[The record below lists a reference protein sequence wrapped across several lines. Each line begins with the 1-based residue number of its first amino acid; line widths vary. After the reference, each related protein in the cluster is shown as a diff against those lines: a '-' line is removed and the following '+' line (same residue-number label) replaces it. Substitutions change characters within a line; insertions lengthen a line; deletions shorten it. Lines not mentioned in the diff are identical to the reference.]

1 MEIKVMANAI
11 RQLGVLHHNPYLL
24 APLYQ
29 EFYSHLEQQPKNFLL
44 SYLLLPM
51 LFHQETSDKLQ
62 RLSKSSLNTK
72 FNDPLILKGL
82 EKRVQDFKELTNTCM
97 LILKE
102 QNVVQITP
110 ELAVNFEANILTSG
124 HCKKQ
129 QLTAAKNLAKLMN
142 PFLVKDCY
150 RILGIKNL

>member
-1 MEIKVMANAI
+1 MANAI
-11 RQLGVLHHNPYLL
+11 RQLGVLHHSPYLL

-29 EFYSHLEQQPKNFLL
+29 EFYAQLEKQPKNILL

-51 LFHQETSDKLQ
+51 LFHHETASKLQ
-62 RLSKSSLNTK
+62 RLSQSSLNTK

-102 QNVVQITP
+102 QNVVQIHSD
-110 ELAVNFEANILTSG
+110 LSVNFEAKSLPSE

-129 QLTAAKNLAKLMN
+129 QLTAAKNLATLMN

-150 RILGIKNL
+150 RILGIKKL